1 MMNSF
6 FVKKIFLGGLDKLT
20 VLVYSDFTV
29 HKDSKEIVM
38 TEFEQVETQL
48 LENFKESKTSSWIVL
63 FKLLNN
69 IDKKELYK
77 DKYKNF
83 TTYIKYIAEK
93 LNMKERYIWRILK
106 AGRLLNAANIAVL
119 LQSDRP
125 VNPNSILEC
134 ERISKL
140 NNDLD
145 IDMIIL
151 EHVVQKRE
159 SPAKIKKAYENLVD
173 DIKENKETEIEK
185 LNRVIQEQK
194 EYIKKLEAE
203 LASLKR

>member
-1 MMNSF
+1 
-6 FVKKIFLGGLDKLT
+6 
-20 VLVYSDFTV
+20 
-29 HKDSKEIVM
+29 M
-38 TEFEQVETQL
+38 TELEQVEIQL

-203 LASLKR
+203 LASLKS